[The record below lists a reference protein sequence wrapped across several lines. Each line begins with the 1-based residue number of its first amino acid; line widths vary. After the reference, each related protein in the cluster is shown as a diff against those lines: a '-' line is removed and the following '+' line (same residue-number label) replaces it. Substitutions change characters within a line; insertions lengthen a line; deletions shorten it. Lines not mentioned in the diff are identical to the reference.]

1 MGRSLEI
8 ENALVWAMRDSHI
21 LSQWYRRYIFEVCGN
36 KMVVQS
42 TSVYNMDEGKTEF
55 QYSPVGSEGK
65 Y

>member
-1 MGRSLEI
+1 
-8 ENALVWAMRDSHI
+8 MRDSHI

-42 TSVYNMDEGKTEF
+42 TNVYNMDEGKTEF